1 MSPYTAHGHL
11 KKIKELE
18 GYHNVSNCKRFQ
30 HALFMTFASFI
41 LNMILASFMVD
52 SYIYAV

>member
-1 MSPYTAHGHL
+1 MTTYTAHGHL